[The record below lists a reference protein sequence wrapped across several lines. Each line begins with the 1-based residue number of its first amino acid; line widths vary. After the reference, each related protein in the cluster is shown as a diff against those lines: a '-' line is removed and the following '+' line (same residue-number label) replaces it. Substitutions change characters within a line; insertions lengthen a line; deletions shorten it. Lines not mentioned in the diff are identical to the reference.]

1 MMIESLGFIADTL
14 NTAGINYQFAEFD
27 GTITYPYFVG
37 EYTENEPMNEDGLEE
52 STFLLTGY
60 SRGSWLALENAK
72 ETIKALFING
82 KTAIL
87 PSGRGMAVFWLDSI
101 PIPTQDEEIKR
112 MEIRLSIKEWRN

>member
-1 MMIESLGFIADTL
+1 VIAESLAFVGNVLSA
-14 NTAGINYQFAEFD
+14 AGINYQFAEFG

-37 EYTENEPMNEDGLEE
+37 EYTESEPLTEDGLEE

-60 SRGSWLALENAK
+60 SRGSWLALETAK

-87 PSGRGMAVFWLDSI
+87 PSGRGIAVFWSDSI

-112 MEIRLSIKEWRN
+112 MEIRLTIKEWRI